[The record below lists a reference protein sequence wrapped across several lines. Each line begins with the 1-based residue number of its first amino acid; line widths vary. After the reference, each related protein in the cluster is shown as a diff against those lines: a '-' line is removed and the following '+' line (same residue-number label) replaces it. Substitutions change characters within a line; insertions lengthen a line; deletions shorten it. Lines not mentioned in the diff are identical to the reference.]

1 MSAINVAKAAGL
13 NAVKMGLSFGAFDAT
28 ISVSVAAFGGAASPT
43 SGTLHNPT
51 GQTAQS
57 QSSGAKPQSSFSLVG
72 NYTPSEYLNVGVSGA
87 SFRRGRNERGKK
99 FCLFR
104 DLLKYRI
111 CFV

>member
-1 MSAINVAKAAGL
+1 MSVINVAKAVGL

-28 ISVSVAAFGGAASPT
+28 ISVSVAALGGNPAKSNAPPEGISPT
-43 SGTLHNPT
+43 R
-51 GQTAQS
+51 QS
-57 QSSGAKPQSSFSLVG
+57 PGSMGKSQSSFSFLS
-72 NYTPSEYLNVGVSGA
+72 NYTSSEYLNVGVSGA